1 MKLARVVH
9 RDTSIP
15 ALVEG
20 NELVLLDDPELA
32 RGNRALELLNPA
44 PEKLTAAAQNGPRVP
59 LDDTEL
65 LAPVNRPSKIIA
77 IGLNYADHIAESGM
91 ATPEVP
97 TVFAKFP
104 GTVNAPYAPIQSPR
118 VSDALDY
125 EGELGFVIGKRCRHV
140 PRERAAEVIA
150 GYLVVNDVSVRD
162 WQLATPQWSLG
173 KSFDTHAPMGPWVTT
188 ADEIDPDDLDIET
201 IVNGEVRQSSNSSQL
216 VFDPFDLVAFLSQA
230 FTLNPG
236 DVIATGTPSGVGGLA
251 EPPVYL
257 AAGDEVTV
265 RIAGL
270 GSITNV
276 VIDEPADSGF
286 IGDGQVGVGSAE
298 LGG

>member
-1 MKLARVVH
+1 MKLARMVYQG
-9 RDTSIP
+9 TSIP

-20 NELVLLDDPELA
+20 SELVLLDDPELA
-32 RGNRALELLNPA
+32 RGNRALELLTSA
-44 PEKLTAAAQNGPRVP
+44 PERIGAAAEKGRRVP
-59 LDDTEL
+59 LDDADL
-65 LAPVNRPSKIIA
+65 LAPVDRPSKIIA
-77 IGLNYADHIAESGM
+77 IGLNYADHIAETGM
-91 ATPEVP
+91 DTPEVP

-104 GTVNAPYAPIQSPR
+104 GTLNGPHAPIQSPM

-125 EGELGFVIGKRCRHV
+125 EGELGFVIGRRCRHV

-162 WQLATPQWSLG
+162 WQMATPQWSLG
-173 KSFDTHAPMGPWVTT
+173 KSFDTHAPMGPWLTT
-188 ADEIDPDDLDIET
+188 ADEITPEDLDIET
-201 IVNGEVRQSSNSSQL
+201 VVNGEVRQSSNSSQL
-216 VFDPFDLVAFLSQA
+216 VFDPSDLVAFLSQA

-236 DVIATGTPSGVGGLA
+236 DVIATGTPSGVGALA

-276 VIDEPADSGF
+276 VVDEPDDSAF
-286 IGDGQVGVGSAE
+286 IGDERLGVGSSAE
-298 LGG
+298 